1 MAAWDRARDL
11 GRYVRRE
18 RRHAIPGS
26 HSIESSRSRHVTE
39 ETLGW
44 QFHLRR
50 SETPTLQSGGVQRNG
65 IKFECGKLSTGGA
78 ASDAA

>member
-1 MAAWDRARDL
+1 MPHSLRPPTSLLTPLRC
-11 GRYVRRE
+11 GVE
-18 RRHAIPGS
+18 VPGS